1 MKILFVCEN
10 YHPFYGGAE
19 TLFKNLA
26 EGFSK
31 KGHQV
36 SVLTHRLKN
45 TPKKESINQ
54 VEVQRV
60 SSAGSRYVF
69 TFSSLFQAIRMAG
82 KHDLI
87 QTTTFNG
94 AFPAWLAGKITGKPV
109 VLTVHEVWVGKW
121 RSVTG
126 FSGIKCTIHDLL
138 ERMLYLFPFYR
149 YVCVSESTQKDLLR
163 RGIAPEKVNVIYN
176 GLDYGFWDPKK
187 VKKYEIGK
195 VQEEL
200 GLRDKYVFF
209 CWGRPGNSKGFEYA
223 IRAFPLVVK
232 EKKDAMLLLML
243 SSASSYR
250 QKYRELAGLVK
261 EINRKTG
268 SENIK
273 MVPSSGKEELRAL
286 LRAVDCV
293 VVPSLAEGFGFS
305 TIEAAAMGK
314 PVIASDAGS
323 LPEVVSGKHLFFS
336 SKNHLD
342 LAEKMASAL
351 RDKFNISSARRFEW
365 NYCIEKYIAA
375 YSRLKTGLK

>member
-1 MKILFVCEN
+1 M
-10 YHPFYGGAE
+10 
-19 TLFKNLA
+19 
-26 EGFSK
+26 
-31 KGHQV
+31 
-36 SVLTHRLKN
+36 LTHRLKN

-69 TFSSLFQAIRMAG
+69 TFSSLFRSTIGWLENTTSFRLPLLTELSPGLAG
-82 KHDLI
+82 
-87 QTTTFNG
+87 
-94 AFPAWLAGKITGKPV
+94 GKITGKPV

-209 CWGRPGNSKGFEYA
+209 CWGRPGNS
-223 IRAFPLVVK
+223 R
-232 EKKDAMLLLML
+232 
-243 SSASSYR
+243 
-250 QKYRELAGLVK
+250 
-261 EINRKTG
+261 
-268 SENIK
+268 
-273 MVPSSGKEELRAL
+273 
-286 LRAVDCV
+286 
-293 VVPSLAEGFGFS
+293 
-305 TIEAAAMGK
+305 
-314 PVIASDAGS
+314 
-323 LPEVVSGKHLFFS
+323 
-336 SKNHLD
+336 D
-342 LAEKMASAL
+342 L
-351 RDKFNISSARRFEW
+351 N
-365 NYCIEKYIAA
+365 
-375 YSRLKTGLK
+375 TP